1 MLQNFMKNINGKN
14 MLFSNYFTLAI
25 LLPLPESF
33 RVLRSCAN
41 LRFCYLN
48 LSGITEFRYER
59 KNEMNSGLRARFHG
73 GGVPQVGEVTSSS
86 GVIRL
91 SI

>member
-1 MLQNFMKNINGKN
+1 MLQNFMQNINGKN

-33 RVLRSCAN
+33 RVLLSCAN

-73 GGVPQVGEVTSSS
+73 GGVPQ
-86 GVIRL
+86 ILL